1 MKKMR
6 KGQVSGW
13 FQGLPEMVF
22 AGRGHRLCALPAV
35 KKLFQSGKALVWR
48 MEAKKLAGSGKT
60 CAKGYFLAL
69 IFLYFRDI
77 YITQAS
83 WRERE
88 TGMEHNWILRGR
100 EVLDIEIEG
109 IRATRD
115 RLDEAFAQAV
125 GLLAGCTGRVAVMG
139 VGKSGLVGRKIA
151 ATLSSTGT
159 PAFFLHPVEGAHG
172 DLGSIREQDVVLAI
186 SYSGTTAELAAILPA
201 IRSMGAKIIGITSGR
216 DSALAILSDV
226 VLDCTI
232 PREACPMNLAP
243 TSSTTATLALGDAL
257 AVCLIDKKNFT
268 ARDFKK
274 FHPGGALGA
283 RLSGSVADV
292 MHRENLPLAP
302 DTALLAEALRIQ
314 DSGGFGAVVFTDAAG
329 MLAGI
334 LTDGDVRRLAARGGL
349 YPDRPAREVMV
360 ASPLRAR
367 PDESAAKVMDT
378 MEQKAITLLPVVDAA
393 EKVVGVVHIHDILGK
408 GTINFSGAFAGK

>member
-1 MKKMR
+1 
-6 KGQVSGW
+6 
-13 FQGLPEMVF
+13 
-22 AGRGHRLCALPAV
+22 
-35 KKLFQSGKALVWR
+35 
-48 MEAKKLAGSGKT
+48 MEN
-60 CAKGYFLAL
+60 
-69 IFLYFRDI
+69 
-77 YITQAS
+77 
-83 WRERE
+83 
-88 TGMEHNWILRGR
+88 NWILRGR

-115 RLDEAFAQAV
+115 RLDEGFAQAV
-125 GLLAGCTGRVAVMG
+125 GLLAACTGRVAVMG
-139 VGKSGLVGRKIA
+139 IGKSGLVGRKIA

-172 DLGSIREQDVVLAI
+172 DLGSIREKDVVLAI
-186 SYSGTTAELAAILPA
+186 SYSGSTAELVAILPA
-201 IRSMGAKIIGITSGR
+201 IRSMGAKIIGVTSGR
-216 DSALAILSDV
+216 DSALANLSDV

-257 AVCLIDKKNFT
+257 AVCLIDKKDFT

-283 RLSGSVADV
+283 RLSASVADV

-302 DTALLAEALRIQ
+302 DSARLADALGIQ
-314 DSGGFGAVVFTDAAG
+314 DTGGFGAVVFTDATG
-329 MLAGI
+329 VLTGI
-334 LTDGDVRRLAARGGL
+334 LTDGDVRRLATRGGL
-349 YPDRPAREVMV
+349 HPDRPAREVMV

-378 MEQKAITLLPVVDAA
+378 MEQKAITLLPVVDAT

-408 GTINFSGAFAGK
+408 GTIKFSGAFSAK